1 MAKDTQKKKPKGWVI
16 AVAVIIALA
25 IIQEY
30 PWILILAAVAC
41 IAVVG
46 VRHWKKR
53 KAMQTTTP
61 MSDTTR
67 TATPIATKPAV
78 TVAEP
83 KVSPHTIPTEE
94 RDFLGRGSVSA
105 AEEIASPAIEEQ
117 KTAVQIVQPAPKEE
131 QKPVAQIAP
140 PAPEKEQKATA
151 QDISHSPESAERPTT
166 RITPYTLKGVF
177 KCEKAIF
184 HDLMEEN
191 PAYEFTKRELID
203 DAMTDYPVYKW
214 VPAMLPARLAPEPD
228 NPYDKNAI
236 RVYVGETMIGYIPKG
251 KCLEVQKIID
261 EDRLLNV
268 AYEITGGKYKLV
280 SEDYDPST
288 DKSKY
293 TMESGYEE
301 VAAKVYIKEQL

>member
-16 AVAVIIALA
+16 AVGVIISLA

-46 VRHWKKR
+46 VKHWKKR
-53 KAMQTTTP
+53 KSAQVPLPSTESARP
-61 MSDTTR
+61 VELDAS
-67 TATPIATKPAV
+67 KPA
-78 TVAEP
+78 ADA
-83 KVSPHTIPTEE
+83 TEIKAPVGIASE
-94 RDFLGRGSVSA
+94 GNRESLNSAPVPAA
-105 AEEIASPAIEEQ
+105 AEDPSPAEDEQ
-117 KTAVQIVQPAPKEE
+117 
-131 QKPVAQIAP
+131 
-140 PAPEKEQKATA
+140 
-151 QDISHSPESAERPTT
+151 RPTT
-166 RITPYTLKGVF
+166 KITEYTLKGVF

-191 PAYEFTKRELID
+191 YAYEYTKQEMID
-203 DAMTDYPVYKW
+203 AYMTDSPVYKW
-214 VPAMLPARLAPEPD
+214 VPDMLPARLAPEPD

-236 RVYVGETMIGYIPKG
+236 RVFAGETMIGYIPKG
-251 KCLEVQKIID
+251 KCPEVQKIID
-261 EDRLLNV
+261 EDRILSV